1 MLVAQVVMPGSRH
14 RSWTVLGPDGVPV
27 EPVER
32 YLAFLTDVDRS
43 PNTVKAYAHDLK
55 DWFVFL
61 TGRGLD
67 WREVRLEDVGRVRG
81 LAAAAPAGAG
91 RAGRGAALGGGAL
104 RCGDGEPEA
113 VGGQRVL
120 PARRP
125 PRRRPRRA
133 ADQLAA
139 GRAAR
144 DVVAPVP
151 APHQQVPA
159 GGAAGDR
166 VEGAAQA
173 PADPDRRRDAGDP
186 GRVRPVAGPVVVRGA
201 ARHRD
206 ADRGGAGAAPRGLG
220 RGRAHGH
227 GGGAGQ
233 RQRGPRQV
241 GAAKVDPDQRRAGP
255 ALRRLPARRVRRA
268 GQRLRVRQ
276 PLGRAT
282 RPPVDLRRG
291 L

>member
-1 MLVAQVVMPGSRH
+1 M
-14 RSWTVLGPDGVPV
+14 LGPDGVPI

-61 TGRGLD
+61 DRPRVGLAGGPAGGRRG
-67 WREVRLEDVGRVRG
+67 VRG
-81 LAAAAPAGAG
+81 LAAAAAAGAG
-91 RAGRGAALGGGAL
+91 TGGSSVLPSVAGAL
-104 RCGDGEPEA
+104 RRGDGEPEA

-125 PRRRPRRA
+125 PRRRPGRA

-144 DVVAPVP
+144 DRRGARSCITSASPSPQARRVIGLKVP
-151 APHQQVPA
+151 RKHPRILT
-159 GGAAGDR
+159 AA
-166 VEGAAQA
+166 
-173 PADPDRRRDAGDP
+173 RDAGDP
-186 GRVRPVAGPVVVRGA
+186 RRLRPVAGPVVVRGA

-227 GGGAGQ
+227 GAWPGSTTTAPAPSRRSHGRSRSAPGWSGSMPTTCTASTASWTATTCSSIS
-233 RQRGPRQV
+233 GP
-241 GAAKVDPDQRRAGP
+241 GNTAAR
-255 ALRRLPARRVRRA
+255 
-268 GQRLRVRQ
+268 
-276 PLGRAT
+276 
-282 RPPVDLRRG
+282 
-291 L
+291 